1 MMAEIATPPSA
12 PRPAYQQSYG
22 SRPTGAAIITVIA
35 GIWAAFNGFIL
46 VVVGNYYPFFST
58 AMIYM
63 GLGVGNIV
71 MGLLCFV
78 AAYLAY
84 TLKSSGKALGILAN
98 VIIIVMNII
107 VMAVGLLGMGL
118 CIVSIIALA
127 MWNP

>member
-12 PRPAYQQSYG
+12 PRPAYQPDYG
-22 SRPTGAAIITVIA
+22 SRPTGAAIITVIV
-35 GIWAAFNGFIL
+35 GIWTAFNGFIL
-46 VVVGNYYPFFST
+46 FIVGNYYPFFST
-58 AMIYM
+58 AMVYM

-71 MGLLCFV
+71 MGLLCLF

-84 TLKSSGKALGILAN
+84 TMKSSGKALGILAN

-107 VMAVGLLGMGL
+107 VIAIGLIGFGL
-118 CIVSIIALA
+118 CIVSIIALG